1 MKFTAQEMLARVYV
15 AHRDSSPPITSLY
28 LSSYPAILEHFEA
41 IERFTANQFVT
52 AAHIVYGWM
61 PTILELNFNS
71 LPEALPVME
80 AARRGLVL
88 TASQIAQLAGTVNNS
103 VIGASKL
110 LHFTNPSVYP
120 IWDSRVFQ
128 FLNRSDTAPAL
139 KGHHYQVNKATLYET
154 YAQTCREVAVTT
166 DFQPTYDSLIEQFRD
181 LPGYETFKITPLRA
195 LEYIMFMAGGKQM
208 SDEVFTAGTT

>member
-1 MKFTAQEMLARVYV
+1 MKFTAQEMLASVY
-15 AHRDSSPPITSLY
+15 ASHRDSNPPIHSSY
-28 LSSYPAILEHFEA
+28 LASYPAIIDHFHSMDS
-41 IERFTANQFVT
+41 FNTNNFVV
-52 AAHIVYGWM
+52 AAHLVYGWM

-88 TASQIAQLAGTVNNS
+88 TAPQIAQLAVTVNNS

-128 FLNRSDTAPAL
+128 FLNRSSTAPAL

-166 DFQPTYDSLIEQFRD
+166 DFQPTYQLLIEQFRD
-181 LPGYETFKITPLRA
+181 LPGYETFTITTLRA
-195 LEYIMFMAGGKQM
+195 LEYIMFMGGGKQ
-208 SDEVFTAGTT
+208 TP